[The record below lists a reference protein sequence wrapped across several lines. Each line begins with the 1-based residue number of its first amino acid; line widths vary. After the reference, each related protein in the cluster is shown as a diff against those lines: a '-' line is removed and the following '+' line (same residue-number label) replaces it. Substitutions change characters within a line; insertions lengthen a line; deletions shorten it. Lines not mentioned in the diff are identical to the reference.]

1 MNVFEMT
8 LALYRFIRVGRTLTE
23 SKSLKLRRCIAVYD
37 RNCCGIRIKQL
48 SNFETIDLK
57 KIEDKSKKSLNVIKT
72 FIICQYKML

>member
-8 LALYRFIRVGRTLTE
+8 LALYRFIRVGQTLTE

-48 SNFETIDLK
+48 SNFETID
-57 KIEDKSKKSLNVIKT
+57 
-72 FIICQYKML
+72 

>member
-57 KIEDKSKKSLNVIKT
+57 KMKIKVKKIIKRDKNVHN
-72 FIICQYKML
+72 LSV

>member
-57 KIEDKSKKSLNVIKT
+57 KKLKITVKNH
-72 FIICQYKML
+72 